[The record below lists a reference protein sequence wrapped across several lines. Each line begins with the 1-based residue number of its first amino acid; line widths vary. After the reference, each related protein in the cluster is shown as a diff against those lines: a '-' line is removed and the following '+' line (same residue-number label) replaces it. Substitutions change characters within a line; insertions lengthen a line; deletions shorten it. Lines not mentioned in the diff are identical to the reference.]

1 MSHAGMA
8 RSTFKETEPNLQ
20 YVREAQSSDDILL
33 TNSDPF
39 APQAPSPPLYHAVDD
54 LSSAFGC
61 RSELNTS
68 TEDGVVRVMA
78 LNNQLAKASSKMHR
92 GFQAFLRNTGAYHPT
107 IKGKRPSG
115 PPPVSFTVDFD
126 TGSSDLFLPAQT
138 CQVNCEGHIAY
149 DTDASSTARNLNRT
163 FSLSFG
169 DGSTV
174 HGNQFTDTVIIAN
187 LTATNQTVGAASRY
201 STGFAID
208 QFPPDGLMGMA
219 FPQISNFPAN
229 PVFQTLIAE
238 DKTTARQF
246 AFKLTNSGSELFLGG
261 ADNSQFIGSL
271 SINPVVQEGFW
282 QVSLDAVNV
291 NGAAAVVA
299 QSAIIDTGTTLVLG
313 NWNSVSAVY
322 AAIPGSQ
329 AATSTIGPGF
339 FTFPCDSDLSISL
352 TFGGKAF
359 AISPS
364 TFNLGL
370 AAPGSS
376 DCVGGIAA
384 IKENFWIVGDVF
396 LQNVYTV
403 FDVVNPLVAIDMA
416 SIVWPS

>member
-1 MSHAGMA
+1 MA
-8 RSTFKETEPNLQ
+8 SFVSWLSTT
-20 YVREAQSSDDILL
+20 SSQKRRGK
-33 TNSDPF
+33 SR
-39 APQAPSPPLYHAVDD
+39 A
-54 LSSAFGC
+54 LSS
-61 RSELNTS
+61 SSVLELIRKL
-68 TEDGVVRVMA
+68 D
-78 LNNQLAKASSKMHR
+78 SKMHR
-92 GFQAFLRNTGAYHPT
+92 GFQAFLRNTGAYHPNDKRQTAKRATGSDELTDDGGTLWHGT
-107 IKGKRPSG
+107 ISLGT
-115 PPPVSFTVDFD
+115 PPVSFTVDFD

-238 DKTTARQF
+238 NKTTARQF

-261 ADNSQFIGSL
+261 ANNSQFIGSL
-271 SINPVVQEGFW
+271 SINPVVREGFW

-339 FTFPCDSDLSISL
+339 FTYLSISL

-384 IKENFWIVGDVF
+384 INENFWIVGDVF

-403 FDVVNPLVAIDMA
+403 FDVGNSSVGFATLA
-416 SIVWPS
+416 